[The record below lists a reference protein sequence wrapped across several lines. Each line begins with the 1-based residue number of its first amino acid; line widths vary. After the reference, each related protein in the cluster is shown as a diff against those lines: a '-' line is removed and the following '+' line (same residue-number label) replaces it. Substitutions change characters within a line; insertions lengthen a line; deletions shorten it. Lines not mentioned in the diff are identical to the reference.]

1 MRKVTPI
8 LLLVLVLLISLIASS
23 CTNNTT
29 DEPQPP
35 LTSGSVVVTSGSAIP
50 TNVEPDIV
58 GKITSISITSDR
70 ATMLI
75 ESEKAEEETT
85 EKKVYKK
92 ATVTVDLKTAIGKEE
107 SEDVFTH
114 LNLAAGDT
122 VQVWFGSSVT
132 ETNPVQAYAQAV
144 KIMRSEVVSD
154 TMGVINLPR
163 LVVNCGADSSLAA
176 ATNVIWNGQTYS
188 YGAVEEVLA
197 QNLGSVVSVRC
208 GETISLEFSMMPDSY
223 SVSYKSAEEGSVPTP
238 IEPSNGKL
246 NIPENAAGDYI
257 YTVNVT
263 YGENTVTYVFSVFA
277 FI

>member
-8 LLLVLVLLISLIASS
+8 LLLVLVLLIALIAPS
-23 CTNNTT
+23 CSCGGS
-29 DEPQPP
+29 DENQPP

-70 ATMLI
+70 ATMLVETETAD
-75 ESEKAEEETT
+75 ESSEQQT
-85 EKKVYKK
+85 YRK

-107 SEDVFTH
+107 SEETFSH
-114 LNLAAGDT
+114 LSLKAGDT

-144 KIMRSEVVSD
+144 KIMRSEVASD
-154 TMGVINLPR
+154 AMGVINLPR

-176 ATNVIWNGQTYS
+176 AVNVLWNSQSYS
-188 YGAVEEVLA
+188 YGTVDEILGK
-197 QNLGSVVSVRC
+197 NLGAVVSVRC
-208 GETISLEFSMMPDSY
+208 GETISLEFSMTPDSY
-223 SVSYKSAEEGSVPTP
+223 SVSYRTAEEGSVPTP
-238 IEPSNGKL
+238 IEPAGGKL

-257 YTVNVT
+257 YTVNVS

-277 FI
+277 FV